1 MSAFQEAGAD
11 GRLRVK
17 YDAQRGGELEDESTL
32 RWLRERLAVGQQ
44 RRAA

>member
-1 MSAFQEAGAD
+1 MSALQEAGAD

-32 RWLRERLAVGQQ
+32 RWLRERLEAAQQ
-44 RRAA
+44 RRVA